1 MMNTPKK
8 FSREDKKASLMR
20 GMQIGL
26 IPNTSPNYA
35 DEHVASELASGLEN
49 MQPQLKTVTLAQLK
63 PFDNN
68 PRKTQNPKFAEI
80 KESIRMRGLD
90 FPPNITQRPGDDFYM
105 IADGGNT
112 RLQALRELYEE
123 TKDPKYWSIS
133 CLFKTWK
140 GSEGDQLQGELSC
153 LIGHLAE
160 NDLRGDLSFIERALG
175 INQAKLFYEKQEN
188 IFLSHRKLA
197 EKLKNDGYSISHSL
211 ISKMEQCLA
220 QLYPAIPQVLFG
232 GLGKHQI
239 EKLLTLRGNA
249 FSCWKKYHPNA
260 EEQFSDLWLET
271 LKPFDEVPEEFTITI
286 VQDELIGNLVKA
298 LGDEE
303 VTYQDLHFDINIDEN
318 RRRSTESEPIIH
330 VKNPVTAVEISDS
343 ISSSDSNEV
352 HYSQEPVTLKKT
364 IESIPSS
371 PVSKSEGAG
380 EYKIE
385 SKQDIPSTH
394 FAETDK
400 TGTATNGD
408 YENILAQFGMTPG
421 LSLSEQRKQRAEENG
436 LSFANTGCQPVDD
449 IWKIFPVF
457 DTANKLRLEAF
468 NLVNDLAKLSGL
480 PKSVIKNIGAQQ
492 SATNF
497 SFTIE
502 PLPRE
507 LENNALTL
515 CVYELLAMLACDNH
529 ADMLAW
535 SVPEV
540 LLVGTDTTEAEISD
554 LLMVKIF
561 RLIRV
566 IRRFRAHLRQP
577 IEQD

>member
-1 MMNTPKK
+1 MNTPKK

-35 DEHVASELASGLEN
+35 DERIASELISAGES

-68 PRKTQNPKFAEI
+68 PRKTQNPKFDEI

-123 TKDPKYWSIS
+123 TKDPKYWSIN
-133 CLFKTWK
+133 CLFKSWK
-140 GSEGDQLQGELSC
+140 GSGDDQLEGELSC

-188 IFLSHRKLA
+188 VFLSHRKLA
-197 EKLKNDGYSISHSL
+197 EKLKNDGYSISFSL
-211 ISKMEQCLA
+211 IARMELCLE
-220 QLYPAIPQVLFG
+220 QLYPAIPQVLFAG
-232 GLGKHQI
+232 MGKPQI
-239 EKLLTLRGNA
+239 EKLLTLRGNS
-249 FSCWKKYHPNA
+249 FSCWKKYRPQA

-271 LKPFDEVPEEFTITI
+271 LKSFDEVPEEFTITI

-298 LGDEE
+298 LGDEG
-303 VTYQDLHFDINIDEN
+303 VSYQDLHFDINIDEN
-318 RRRSTESEPIIH
+318 RRRNKESEPVIH
-330 VKNPVTAVEISDS
+330 FRDPVTAVEIPNSV
-343 ISSSDSNEV
+343 SSSSYSGEAHD
-352 HYSQEPVTLKKT
+352 SQEPTTQKQIAESTLN
-364 IESIPSS
+364 PR
-371 PVSKSEGAG
+371 VSKSGNS
-380 EYKIE
+380 IE
-385 SKQDIPSTH
+385 SKQDIPLTH
-394 FAETDK
+394 LAETDN
-400 TGTATNGD
+400 TETAINGD

-480 PKSVIKNIGAQQ
+480 PKSIIKNIGAQQ

-502 PLPRE
+502 PLPHE
-507 LENNALTL
+507 LENNALAL

-529 ADMLAW
+529 TEMLDW
-535 SVPEV
+535 LIPEA
-540 LLVGTDTTEAEISD
+540 LLVGTDTIDAEISD

-561 RLIRV
+561 RLIRI